1 MVEELRIKE
10 PNQALVKELKD
21 WVKRAESG
29 QIQGYVG
36 CILFDDGR
44 VGDCWTQPPK
54 PYHTTIVCDRVVGAL
69 ARLSHK
75 LLAFSTEADK
85 LQMSDD

>member
-1 MVEELRIKE
+1 MVTELRTKE
-10 PNQALVKELKD
+10 PNALLIKELKD
-21 WVKRAESG
+21 WLVRAEAG

-36 CILFDDGR
+36 VIMFEDGN

-54 PYHTTIVCDRVVGAL
+54 PYHTTIVCDRVIGAL

-75 LLAFSTEADK
+75 LLAFSTDADEM
-85 LQMSDD
+85 QAMDE